1 MRWKAPG
8 TMAAARTLVLVT
20 VSAMTAEAQP
30 RPLTLSEAMAQARQ
44 AAREV
49 KAAAAHAQAAAARVE
64 QAKGFRLPTVT
75 VQEIFISTDAPA
87 DAFALKLNQERFSFA
102 DFLSADPNNPARLE
116 TGITRLEAQ
125 VPLYT
130 GGELSGR
137 IAQAKHAA
145 EAAAFRRARA
155 GDEAALAAAE
165 AYIMLKQ
172 AQEFVALLE
181 RARETVAAHVELAR
195 AYEGQ
200 GMLVASEVM
209 RAEVELARLE
219 DMLAKARGDVAVASA
234 NLAFRLGT
242 DLRTTWELAA
252 IAVPP
257 ALSDDLAAWLE
268 SAAGRADVKAAE
280 SLLRAGELEES
291 VRRAAFY
298 PRVGVVARGDLVD
311 DVPFGTHGRS
321 TTLMAVA
328 SLNLFAGGSD
338 RAAVA
343 AARWEAQAGRE
354 DVERFREGI
363 KLQVKQAFEEARSAS
378 LRQATA
384 ARALAAAR
392 EAERITEERFRAGIV
407 KMIDLLDAS
416 TARREA
422 ETRELVARTEAVA
435 ARLRLAVAAGRAPE
449 SAL

>member
-1 MRWKAPG
+1 MRLRAPVM
-8 TMAAARTLVLVT
+8 MAALGAVVLT
-20 VSAMTAEAQP
+20 FSGIPAEAQP
-30 RPLTLSEAMAQARQ
+30 QPLTLTEAMAQARQ

-49 KAAAAHAQAAAARVE
+49 KAAAAHEQAAVARVE
-64 QAKGFRLPTVT
+64 YAKGFRLPSVSL
-75 VQEIFISTDAPA
+75 QEVFISTDSPA

-102 DFLSADPNNPARLE
+102 DFLISDPNDPARLE
-116 TGITRLEAQ
+116 TSITRLEAQ

-145 EAAAFRRARA
+145 EAAAFSRTRA

-165 AYIMLKQ
+165 AYVMLEQ

-195 AYEGQ
+195 AYEAQ

-209 RAEVELARLE
+209 RAEVELSRLE
-219 DMLAKARGDVAVASA
+219 DLLAKARGDVAVASA
-234 NLAFRLGT
+234 NLAFRLGS
-242 DLRTTWELAA
+242 DLRTTW
-252 IAVPP
+252 
-257 ALSDDLAAWLE
+257 DLARIEAPAPLQEDLPEWLE
-268 SAAGRADVKAAE
+268 SAAARSDLQAAE

-291 VRRAAFY
+291 VRRAAFF

-311 DVPFGTHGRS
+311 DAPFGSHGRS
-321 TTLMAVA
+321 ATLMAVA
-328 SLNLFAGGSD
+328 NLNVFAGGSD

-343 AARWEAQAGRE
+343 VARWEARAGRE

-363 KLQVKQAFEEARSAS
+363 KLQVKQAFEEARTAQ

-407 KMIDLLDAS
+407 KMIDLLDAA

-422 ETRELVARTEAVA
+422 ETRELVARSEAVA

>member
-1 MRWKAPG
+1 MRRTTSRTG
-8 TMAAARTLVLVT
+8 LVAAAVALIALTAVRAGAQTL
-20 VSAMTAEAQP
+20 S
-30 RPLTLSEAMAQARQ
+30 LSEAMAQART

-49 KAAAAHAQAAAARVE
+49 KAAAARAQSAEARVD
-64 QAKGFRLPTVT
+64 QAKGFRLPSVT
-75 VQEIFISTDAPA
+75 LQEVFISTDSPA
-87 DAFALKLNQERFSFA
+87 DAFALKLNQQRFSFA
-102 DFLSADPNNPARLE
+102 DFMTADPNNPARLE
-116 TGITRLEAQ
+116 TGITRLEVQ
-125 VPLYT
+125 MPLFT

-137 IAQAKHAA
+137 IAQARHAS
-145 EAAAFRRARA
+145 EAAASSRTRA

-165 AYIMLKQ
+165 AYVMLKQ
-172 AQEFVALLE
+172 AQEFAALLA

-209 RAEVELARLE
+209 RAEVELARL
-219 DMLAKARGDVAVASA
+219 DDLLAKARGDVAVAAA
-234 NLAFRLGT
+234 NLAFRLGA
-242 DLRTTWELAA
+242 DLGATWELAPIEA
-252 IAVPP
+252 P
-257 ALSDDLAAWLE
+257 AALEEDLPAWLE
-268 SAAGRADVKAAE
+268 SAASRPDLAAAE

-291 VRRAAFY
+291 VRRAAFW
-298 PRVGVVARGDLVD
+298 PRLGVVARGDFVD
-311 DVPFGTHGRS
+311 DVPFGTNGRS

-343 AARWEAQAGRE
+343 AARWDAQAGRD

-363 KLQVKQAFEEARSAS
+363 KLQVKQAFEEARTAF
-378 LRQATA
+378 LRQVTA

-392 EAERITEERFRAGIV
+392 EGERITGERFRSGIV

-449 SAL
+449 SVL

>member
-1 MRWKAPG
+1 
-8 TMAAARTLVLVT
+8 
-20 VSAMTAEAQP
+20 
-30 RPLTLSEAMAQARQ
+30 
-44 AAREV
+44 
-49 KAAAAHAQAAAARVE
+49 
-64 QAKGFRLPTVT
+64 
-75 VQEIFISTDAPA
+75 
-87 DAFALKLNQERFSFA
+87 
-102 DFLSADPNNPARLE
+102 
-116 TGITRLEAQ
+116 
-125 VPLYT
+125 
-130 GGELSGR
+130 
-137 IAQAKHAA
+137 
-145 EAAAFRRARA
+145 
-155 GDEAALAAAE
+155 
-165 AYIMLKQ
+165 
-172 AQEFVALLE
+172 
-181 RARETVAAHVELAR
+181 
-195 AYEGQ
+195 
-200 GMLVASEVM
+200 
-209 RAEVELARLE
+209 
-219 DMLAKARGDVAVASA
+219 
-234 NLAFRLGT
+234 
-242 DLRTTWELAA
+242 
-252 IAVPP
+252 
-257 ALSDDLAAWLE
+257 
-268 SAAGRADVKAAE
+268 
-280 SLLRAGELEES
+280 